1 MHIGKNQDY
10 LDLIKIATINIPGL
24 VGMFI
29 LLFTLSSSF
38 DLSIKLSIPLS
49 IKYKFKRINYHMV
62 EVAQNQWI

>member
-49 IKYKFKRINYHMV
+49 IKYKFKRIYYQV
-62 EVAQNQWI
+62 LEVV